1 MDALQAANIFLSE
14 YPDLAALVCS
24 KYHAT
29 YSCWRYEPV
38 HRRLIVDLGQL
49 WNWDYNEQDAQSL
62 AIFQHIHLGL
72 VDVLVIR
79 TYIERTFRHDNGK
92 RVSFDDVVECKEFKD
107 LFSLIEFDKI
117 KKVIYTSSPI
127 DYELPYP
134 PWERGVRGDI
144 NYIGVDVN
152 SSIVDER
159 VSIKKKSEKRYRRQF
174 FYKVEGL
181 FIPIRFPLELLK
193 IFDVISQS
201 SIILV

>member
-1 MDALQAANIFLSE
+1 MATQGSMDALQAANVFLLE

-29 YSCWRYEPV
+29 YSCWRYEPI
-38 HRRLIVDLGQL
+38 HRRLVVDLGQL

-79 TYIERTFRHDNGK
+79 TYIERTFRCGNGK
-92 RVSFDDVVECKEFKD
+92 RVSFDDVVHRKDFQD

-117 KKVIYTSSPI
+117 KEVIYTSSPTE
-127 DYELPYP
+127 YELPYP
-134 PWERGVRGDI
+134 PLENLGFVGV
-144 NYIGVDVN
+144 NWTGVYVN

-159 VSIKKKSEKRYRRQF
+159 VSMKKDIEDNSSTRLTGYS
-174 FYKVEGL
+174 
-181 FIPIRFPLELLK
+181 FIPVRFPLELL
-193 IFDVISQS
+193 
-201 SIILV
+201 